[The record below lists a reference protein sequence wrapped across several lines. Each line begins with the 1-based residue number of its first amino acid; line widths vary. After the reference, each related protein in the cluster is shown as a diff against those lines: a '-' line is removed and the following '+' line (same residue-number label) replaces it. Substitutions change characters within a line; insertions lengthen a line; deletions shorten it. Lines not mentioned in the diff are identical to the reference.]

1 MDPQHSAQDVL
12 RCDLCETPVPPMYC
26 DICFIKLCEPCVGI
40 HISDQSKDHKIVPF
54 EKRGSTTQCPKH
66 SAKICE
72 LHCEQC
78 NIPICALC
86 VSSKAHNA
94 HEVVDIFMILTKR
107 KEAIKRDLQELEQFI
122 YTKYQTAASNIPVQK
137 ADARIHSQKLTTI
150 LKKHGEA
157 LHREI
162 DTIQHKIQS
171 DIEDMVSQHLAFIDK
186 QEKAIDHSITEIEQ
200 TILDLK
206 KLQETSDF
214 CLLSKY
220 ISRNKEFRRLPAQ
233 FQVTLPTFTPQDIN
247 SEQIYQQIGFLSRLT
262 ITAEE
267 HCPMKSSVSSTD
279 SSPLSRPLID
289 EPRVLIDVNTE
300 YKVGNKLCSVAC
312 LNDNELWTS
321 GQDKILRLYNFQGEL
336 LNSVQPKS
344 GNWPCDIAVTK
355 SRHLVYTDYFDKSI
369 NIIKNTQ
376 IQQLVRLRKWLPLRL
391 CSTSSGDLLVSM
403 ISEDKKHLTK
413 IVRYSGTIEK
423 QNIQWDDQGRALF
436 SSSIN
441 TKYLSEN
448 KNSDICVADFTS
460 GEVVVVSAVGKL
472 RFRYIGTLSAT
483 KKLFRP
489 AGITTDSQSRI
500 LTTDFHNHCIHI
512 IDQDGC
518 FLRYIDNCGLQ
529 SPYGLCVD
537 SGDNIFVA
545 ELKTGKIKKIQYYK

>member
-26 DICFIKLCEPCVGI
+26 DMCFIKLCEPCVGI
-40 HISDQSKDHKIVPF
+40 HISDKSKDHKIVPF
-54 EKRGSTTQCPKH
+54 EKRGSTTKCPKH
-66 SAKICE
+66 SGKICE

-107 KEAIKRDLQELEQFI
+107 KEAIKRDLQELEQSI
-122 YTKYQTAASNIPVQK
+122 YTKFKTAASNIPVQK

-150 LKKHGEA
+150 LKKHGES

-214 CLLSKY
+214 CLLSEY
-220 ISRNKEFRRLPAQ
+220 ISRNEEFRRLPTQ

-267 HCPMKSSVSSTD
+267 HCPTKNSGTD
-279 SSPLSRPLID
+279 SSPLSKPLID
-289 EPRVLIDVNTE
+289 EPRVLIDVNIK
-300 YKVGNKLCSVAC
+300 YKVGNKLCSIAC

-321 GQDKILRLYNFQGEL
+321 GQDKILRLYNSQGEL

-355 SRHLVYTDYFDKSI
+355 SRDLVYTDYFDKSI

-413 IVRYSGTIEK
+413 IVRYS
-423 QNIQWDDQGRALF
+423 
-436 SSSIN
+436 
-441 TKYLSEN
+441 
-448 KNSDICVADFTS
+448 
-460 GEVVVVSAVGKL
+460 
-472 RFRYIGTLSAT
+472 
-483 KKLFRP
+483 
-489 AGITTDSQSRI
+489 
-500 LTTDFHNHCIHI
+500 
-512 IDQDGC
+512 
-518 FLRYIDNCGLQ
+518 
-529 SPYGLCVD
+529 
-537 SGDNIFVA
+537 
-545 ELKTGKIKKIQYYK
+545 

>member
-1 MDPQHSAQDVL
+1 M
-12 RCDLCETPVPPMYC
+12 
-26 DICFIKLCEPCVGI
+26 
-40 HISDQSKDHKIVPF
+40 
-54 EKRGSTTQCPKH
+54 
-66 SAKICE
+66 
-72 LHCEQC
+72 
-78 NIPICALC
+78 
-86 VSSKAHNA
+86 SSKGHNA

-279 SSPLSRPLID
+279 TSPLSRPLID

-344 GNWPCDIAVTK
+344 GNWPLVT
-355 SRHLVYTDYFDKSI
+355 LE
-369 NIIKNTQ
+369 
-376 IQQLVRLRKWLPLRL
+376 P
-391 CSTSSGDLLVSM
+391 
-403 ISEDKKHLTK
+403 
-413 IVRYSGTIEK
+413 
-423 QNIQWDDQGRALF
+423 
-436 SSSIN
+436 
-441 TKYLSEN
+441 
-448 KNSDICVADFTS
+448 
-460 GEVVVVSAVGKL
+460 
-472 RFRYIGTLSAT
+472 
-483 KKLFRP
+483 
-489 AGITTDSQSRI
+489 
-500 LTTDFHNHCIHI
+500 
-512 IDQDGC
+512 
-518 FLRYIDNCGLQ
+518 
-529 SPYGLCVD
+529 
-537 SGDNIFVA
+537 
-545 ELKTGKIKKIQYYK
+545 